1 MADAVAILLAVALVV
16 TSFAL
21 LRTRRQAARSAA
33 ELEVLRAGLLDST
46 RLASLGNLV
55 AGLVHEVNTPV
66 GALVSNHD
74 VLQRALAR
82 LQTILADER
91 VDEHELQE
99 VRKIV
104 RAFDEINDVN
114 TQAVQR
120 IDHLVKNLRN
130 FGRPDR
136 SEIAWADLHEGLD
149 STLAIMRHELKEIQ
163 VVREYETLPPV
174 LCRPQ
179 QINQV
184 FMNLLVNACHASAHD
199 GTLHI
204 RTRADGQHVSITI
217 ADNGSGIPEQL
228 QARIFEPGF
237 TTKGGRIGMGMG
249 LLISRQIVEAHSGSI
264 AVQSTPGR
272 GSEFTV
278 QLPVAPA
285 TLQRQTS
292 QSIERQL

>member
-1 MADAVAILLAVALVV
+1 MTAAAAILLAAALVLA
-16 TSFAL
+16 TAAL
-21 LRTRRQAARSAA
+21 VQTRRRAARAAA
-33 ELEVLRAGLLDST
+33 ELAALRAELLDST
-46 RLASLGNLV
+46 RLVSLGNLV
-55 AGLVHEVNTPV
+55 AGLVHEVNTPI

-104 RAFDEINDVN
+104 RAFDDINDVN

-120 IDHLVKNLRN
+120 IDHLVRNLRN

-149 STLAIMRHELKEIQ
+149 STLAIMRHELREIQ
-163 VVREYETLPPV
+163 VVRDYGELPAV

-184 FMNLLVNACHASAHD
+184 FMNLLVNACQASQRD
-199 GTLHI
+199 GNLNI
-204 RTRADGQHVSITI
+204 RTRPDGEHALVTIT
-217 ADNGSGIPEQL
+217 DNGAGIPAEL

-249 LLISRQIVEAHSGSI
+249 LLISRQIVEAHGGTI
-264 AVQSTPGR
+264 AVQSTPGQ
-272 GSEFTV
+272 GAEFTV
-278 QLPVAPA
+278 RLPVAPA
-285 TLQRQTS
+285 ALQRQTVNPS
-292 QSIERQL
+292 

>member
-1 MADAVAILLAVALVV
+1 MTAAAAILLAVALVLA
-16 TSFAL
+16 TAAL
-21 LRTRRQAARSAA
+21 VQTRRRAARSAA
-33 ELEVLRAGLLDST
+33 ELEALRAELLDST

-55 AGLVHEVNTPV
+55 AGLVHEVNTPI

-91 VDEHELQE
+91 VDDHELQE

-104 RAFDEINDVN
+104 RAFDDINDVN

-120 IDHLVKNLRN
+120 IDHLVRNLRN

-149 STLAIMRHELKEIQ
+149 STLAIMRHELRDIQ
-163 VVREYETLPPV
+163 VVRDYGELPAV

-184 FMNLLVNACHASAHD
+184 FMNLLVNACQASPHD
-199 GTLHI
+199 GRLHI
-204 RTRADGQHVSITI
+204 RTRAEGQHALVTIT
-217 ADNGSGIPEQL
+217 DNGTGIPAEL

-249 LLISRQIVEAHSGSI
+249 LLISRQIVEAHGGSI

-272 GSEFTV
+272 GAEFTV
-278 QLPVAPA
+278 KLPVAPA
-285 TLQRQTS
+285 TLQRQS
-292 QSIERQL
+292 DQSIERRL